1 MQCACLHL
9 CVNERRYIR
18 GMGLNGTLPP
28 DWGSD
33 GGLLKLR
40 QLWIDGNN
48 LSGGCTSAAC
58 SLVAKDEGGG
68 QQRAL

>member
-1 MQCACLHL
+1 
-9 CVNERRYIR
+9 
-18 GMGLNGTLPP
+18 MGLNGTLPP

-48 LSGGCTSAAC
+48 LSGGGCRLRLC
-58 SLVAKDEGGG
+58 LHFGCEGH
-68 QQRAL
+68 